1 MGGTFD
7 PVHLGHLRL
16 AEEARMCLDLEQVR
30 WIPAGSPPHRASPSV
45 TATDRLEM
53 VRLAVARNPH
63 FVVDVSEALSRQPS
77 YTVVTLERLR
87 AELGPDRPLVL
98 LLGADAFAGL
108 TSWHRW
114 QELFNLS
121 HIAVAT
127 RPGFNLA
134 KAASIPA
141 LSSELVSRQ
150 RAQPAAIRQRPAG
163 FIVPFTMTSLSISA
177 SMLRAEIA
185 AGRSARYLVP
195 DAVLAYIETKG
206 LYLPHG
212 R

>member
-16 AEEARMCLDLEQVR
+16 AEEARMHLGLEQVR
-30 WIPAGSPPHRASPSV
+30 WIPAGSPPHRASPCVSPS
-45 TATDRLEM
+45 DRLEM

-63 FVVDVSEALSRQPS
+63 FVVDASEVLSSQPS
-77 YTVVTLERLR
+77 YTVPTLERLR
-87 AELGPDRPLVL
+87 AEFGPDRPLVL
-98 LLGADAFAGL
+98 LLGIDAFAGL

-114 QELFNLS
+114 QELFDLS
-121 HIAVAT
+121 HVAVAT
-127 RPGFNLA
+127 RPGFDLA
-134 KAASIPA
+134 MAASIPA
-141 LSSELVSRQ
+141 LSRELASRE
-150 RAQPAAIRQRPAG
+150 RAEPAAIRRRGAG
-163 FIVPFTMTSLSISA
+163 FIVPFTMTPLAISA
-177 SMLRAEIA
+177 SMLRSEIA

-195 DAVLAYIETKG
+195 DSVLAYIETKG